1 MTVSSGSRF
10 LERYI
15 GRDVQIKPS
24 DFLFNITLTALFS
37 DFVVLC
43 LSEFKTILQVRF
55 ACEEKHYLVFFSPIY
70 VFIYFPEERLHSS
83 SRGLKP
89 SELFVSFFPPKR
101 RKILNLK
108 DRLVFVFGF

>member
-1 MTVSSGSRF
+1 MTCIDKTCIFFNTGLFFYAFTAVTVSSGSRF

-15 GRDVQIKPS
+15 RRDVQIKLS
-24 DFLFNITLTALFS
+24 DFLFNITLTALSS

-70 VFIYFPEERLHSS
+70 VY
-83 SRGLKP
+83 
-89 SELFVSFFPPKR
+89 LFS
-101 RKILNLK
+101 
-108 DRLVFVFGF
+108 